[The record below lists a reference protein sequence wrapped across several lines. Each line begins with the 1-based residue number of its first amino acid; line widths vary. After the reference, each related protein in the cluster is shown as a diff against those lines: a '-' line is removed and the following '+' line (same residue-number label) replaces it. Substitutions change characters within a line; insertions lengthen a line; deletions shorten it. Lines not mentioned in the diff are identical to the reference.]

1 VGLSLMTKLAPLRLA
16 SLVMGIWFLM
26 PAIASFLAG
35 FVGAF
40 SENAASYSFSH
51 QVAAAI
57 GLAPEYSGLL
67 MVFGGVG
74 VGLLMFA
81 VVLWLISGMLVRW
94 MHGAER
100 MQPTTIAEGIEQELE
115 TIAAHEGLGEQS
127 KK

>member
-1 VGLSLMTKLAPLRLA
+1 
-16 SLVMGIWFLM
+16 M

-40 SENAASYSFSH
+40 SENAANYSFSH
-51 QVAAAI
+51 EVAAAI

-74 VGLLMFA
+74 VGLLLFA
-81 VVLWLISGMLVRW
+81 TVLWLISGMLVRW

-100 MQPTTIAEGIEQELE
+100 TQPATVAAGIDQELSAVAE
-115 TIAAHEGLGEQS
+115 HEGLGEQA